1 MSYINAALKKVQ
13 KERDR
18 RYAPYEDIISSSRGK
33 ASRAGFRRI
42 FTLPVAA
49 AVFFV
54 LLSVPAYFFYRAA
67 SGPVKDAATAD
78 PGALTVA
85 RKAAVPPAAPEESL
99 ASQSRAAK
107 LYDEALAAQRGKRWK
122 EAEIFYKQALSFE
135 PRHMHSLNNLGVY
148 YMSMKRY
155 DEALELFVKAVAAKD
170 DYVDPYYNLA
180 CLYAQLDDVNAS
192 LGYLERAI
200 KIDGSAR
207 EWAKNDADFKKLS
220 ALPEF
225 KKITKELV
233 K

>member
-1 MSYINAALKKVQ
+1 MSYINTALKKVQ

-18 RYAPYEDIISSSRGK
+18 RYTPYDDIISSSRGK
-33 ASRAGFRRI
+33 ASRAGCRRI

-54 LLSVPAYFFYRAA
+54 LLSVLAYFLYQAA
-67 SGPVKDAATAD
+67 SGPVKGALTAN
-78 PGALTVA
+78 PRALTVA
-85 RKAAVPPAAPEESL
+85 QKAAVPQAAPEEAP

-107 LYDEALAAQRGKRWK
+107 LYDEALKAQRGKRWK

-135 PRHMHSLNNLGVY
+135 PRHIHALNNLGVY

-155 DEALELFVKAVAAKD
+155 DEALELFVKAVIAKD

-192 LGYLERAI
+192 LGYLERAV
-200 KIDGSAR
+200 KIDGRAR

-225 KKITKELV
+225 KKITKELQ

>member
-1 MSYINAALKKVQ
+1 MSYINTALKKVQ

-18 RYAPYEDIISSSRGK
+18 RYTPYEDIISSSQGK
-33 ASRAGFRRI
+33 APRAGRRHA
-42 FTLPVAA
+42 FTLSVVA
-49 AVFFV
+49 AVFFL
-54 LLSVPAYFFYRAA
+54 LLSVPAYFLYEAA
-67 SGPVKDAATAD
+67 SGPVKGALTAD

-85 RKAAVPPAAPEESL
+85 QKAAVPSAALEEAP

-135 PRHMHSLNNLGVY
+135 PRHVHSLNNLGVY
-148 YMSMKRY
+148 YMSMRRH

-180 CLYAQLDDVNAS
+180 CLYAQLDDVIAS
-192 LGYLERAI
+192 LGYLERAV
-200 KIDGSAR
+200 KIDGRAR

-225 KKITKELV
+225 KKITKELQ